1 MPHTA
6 SGSFK
11 NLTANSSL
19 IKMSIGLLVTI
30 GSCPTRIL
38 TAEVVFL
45 ISSCFLPCEIYRVK
59 MVEKNRCEIRKLHL
73 GCLAPKEYLLF
84 LT

>member
-1 MPHTA
+1 MSHTA

-19 IKMSIGLLVTI
+19 IKMSIGLLVPLDLAQHAYVRLRWFF
-30 GSCPTRIL
+30 SFHL
-38 TAEVVFL
+38 VSFL
-45 ISSCFLPCEIYRVK
+45 VRYRVK
-59 MVEKNRCEIRKLHL
+59 MVKKNRCEIRKLHL